1 MSQRSIGVSQ
11 TEQYFLPHAA
21 VQTGNRLL
29 FPVNFFLRQPISAAF
44 NGLGNGKY
52 PLGLRIKRKP
62 QDLSPAA
69 LAKIY
74 RKFNLLFITYFYCSF
89 NTYLTP

>member
-62 QDLSPAA
+62 QDSSPAA
-69 LAKIY
+69 LL
-74 RKFNLLFITYFYCSF
+74 NLKLAFYILQPSG
-89 NTYLTP
+89 LHR